1 VLSKALVIPP
11 GNVIIRVEDLDEED
25 VVEEEEH
32 DPVERERELVC
43 EDRPLVR
50 HVGFV
55 KHRDLVVS
63 IR

>member
-1 VLSKALVIPP
+1 MLSKALVIPP
-11 GNVIIRVEDLDEED
+11 GNVIIRVEDFDEED